1 LSQAA
6 TDKPNSPEPKR
17 SNGFRISR
25 RAFLGVSGAAAAV
38 VLAVVLALKRPKL
51 AEPVETQTDSVVAKE
66 NLIPTSC
73 LNCPTRCAILVRK
86 VETTAGKTKVVKISG
101 NSAST
106 YSEGKCCSRSHV
118 GLQVLYNPDRFQF
131 QTPLKRLGQTKGR
144 GVDYSRHFGQ
154 ITWDEA
160 LGEIVARLTSPE
172 KLLILQGLNTTSN
185 EDLIRWFALDYG
197 TRNLFN
203 EDGLE
208 TDADRRGKMLADGRS
223 DSGYEL
229 WSETHGTS
237 TKYILA
243 FSSGIVE
250 SERPLARN
258 LRLWGKL
265 RRELPNKT
273 KVVSFDPRYS
283 VTASRAD
290 EWLPINPGSEG
301 ALAMAI
307 AHVILSEGLHDPD
320 FINDYTDGFNGYST
334 MARTQR
340 FSPESVSEISGVPAD
355 TIRRV
360 AREFAQSKP
369 AVAWSG
375 EAATSWPYGTFASHA
390 IYCLNALVGSIDIPG
405 GIVYQQQPP
414 YAAMPTEGLPI
425 TDTGITFREMADL
438 LRDGAIDTAIGFNSN
453 LIMSVPESKWDGKW
467 DKILRNLFYVHIGP
481 AKSEMAAYADII
493 LPACTYLEDWG
504 YESAIP
510 GSGYAEARI
519 KQPVIEPRDGSRPTA
534 RILFD
539 LATRTSLPV
548 PFSPVESNSEA
559 FAEDFAK
566 YRTAPLMG
574 WDDFKNTGVWKSSSY
589 SYRNYAF
596 GTDSG
601 KFEFHSDHLE
611 RLLNVGLPGE
621 GTDYPLELAIYRPV
635 LEIRSGSQNFPWAQ
649 EMYLVMH
656 GRGWRNLVEI
666 NRETAHEYG
675 IGEGDGVIVESPYG
689 EIEGEARVI
698 EGMQPG
704 VVAIATGQGHFA
716 SGRFADGM
724 GCNPMDVIGMEYDE
738 ESGQPSYFSTR
749 VRIRRA

>member
-1 LSQAA
+1 MS
-6 TDKPNSPEPKR
+6 
-17 SNGFRISR
+17 G
-25 RAFLGVSGAAAAV
+25 GAAAV
-38 VLAVVLALKRPKL
+38 ILAVVLGLRRPKL
-51 AEPVETQTDSVVAKE
+51 AEPVETQTKSVIASQE
-66 NLIPTSC
+66 LIPTSC
-73 LNCPTRCAILVRK
+73 LNCPTRCAIQVRR
-86 VETTAGKTKVVKISG
+86 VQTTDGQTKVVKISG
-101 NSAST
+101 NPAST

-118 GLQVLYNPDRFQF
+118 GLQVLYNPDRFR
-131 QTPLKRLGQTKGR
+131 TPLKRVGGTKGR
-144 GVDYSRHFGQ
+144 DVNYDVDFTPVSWE
-154 ITWDEA
+154 TA
-160 LGEIVARLTSPE
+160 LQDVASKLTSPE

-185 EDLIRWFALDYG
+185 EDLIRQFALAYG

-203 EDGLE
+203 EEGLE
-208 TDADRRGKMLADGRS
+208 TAADREGKRLADGRS
-223 DSGYEL
+223 YSGYEL
-229 WSETHGTS
+229 VSEDGTS

-290 EWLPINPGSEG
+290 EWVPINPGTEG

-307 AHVILSEGLHDPD
+307 AHIILSEGLYDSD
-320 FINDYTDGFNGYST
+320 FINDHTGGFSEFST
-334 MARTQR
+334 LARTQR
-340 FSPESVSEISGVPAD
+340 YSPDSVSKISGVPAD
-355 TIRRV
+355 TIRRI
-360 AREFAQSKP
+360 AREFVQSRP

-375 EAATSWPYGTFASHA
+375 EAATSWPFGTFASHA
-390 IYCLNALVGSIDIPG
+390 IYCLNALVGSIDVPG

-414 YAAMPTEGLPI
+414 YAAMPTDGLSI
-425 TDTGITFREMADL
+425 TDTGITFQKMADL
-438 LRDGAIDTAIGFNSN
+438 LRDGGIDTAIGFNSN
-453 LIMSVPESKWDGKW
+453 LIMSVPESREDGRWDQ
-467 DKILRNLFYVHIGP
+467 ILKNLFYVHVGP
-481 AKSEMAAYADII
+481 ARSEMAAYADII
-493 LPACTYLEDWG
+493 LPSCTYLEDWG

-539 LATRTSLPV
+539 LATTISLPA
-548 PFSPVESNSEA
+548 PFSPVPSSSET
-559 FAEDFAK
+559 FAEDFAN

-574 WDDFKNTGVWKSSSY
+574 WDDFKNVGVWRGSSY

-611 RLLNVGLPGE
+611 RLLSVGLPGE
-621 GTDYPLELAIYRPV
+621 NTVYPLRLAIYRPV
-635 LEIRSGSQNFPWAQ
+635 LEIRGGSQNFPWAQ

-656 GRGWRNLVEI
+656 GRGWKNLVEI
-666 NRETAHEYG
+666 NRETAHEFHV
-675 IGEGDGVIVESPYG
+675 GEGDEVIVESVFG
-689 EIEGEARVI
+689 EIEGEARVV

-716 SGRFADGM
+716 SGKFADGM
-724 GCNPMDVIGMEYDE
+724 GANPNDLMDTEYDE
-738 ESGQPSYFSTR
+738 ESGQPSFFNTR
-749 VRIRRA
+749 VKVRKA